1 MMRNDQW
8 DQNWNRTRLLVS
20 IYHHLLKYSDLS
32 ILEVHIIRKS
42 VEEEIDMEKI
52 KDRNTLAIASGM
64 IGLSGILLVDE
75 ISRRVKISQR
85 SYRVAAAGM
94 FLSKREAMTL
104 KGQALGVIM
113 NSAVSI
119 IGAKYIIN
127 ELSKTGRDNVLS
139 KGVLTGVTF
148 GAIATAIPNIVPK
161 NNVKPKDAAS
171 NLSYIF
177 TNLVYGLITTF
188 AAAKLGHDSLFD
200 TPPQNDYIK
209 PTEQTSEEKQLIHPD
224 VNQPLSD
231 EFIAYS

>member
-1 MMRNDQW
+1 
-8 DQNWNRTRLLVS
+8 
-20 IYHHLLKYSDLS
+20 
-32 ILEVHIIRKS
+32 
-42 VEEEIDMEKI
+42 MEKI
-52 KDRNTLAIASGM
+52 KDRNNLAIASGM
-64 IGLSGILLVDE
+64 IGLSGIVLVDE

-113 NSAVSI
+113 TSAVSI

-127 ELSKTGRDNVLS
+127 EMSKTGRDNVLS

-161 NNVKPKDAAS
+161 NNVRPKDAAS

-200 TPPQNDYIK
+200 APPENDYIK
-209 PTEQTSEEKQLIHPD
+209 PTEQTSEEKQLIHPH

-231 EFIAYS
+231 EYIVYS